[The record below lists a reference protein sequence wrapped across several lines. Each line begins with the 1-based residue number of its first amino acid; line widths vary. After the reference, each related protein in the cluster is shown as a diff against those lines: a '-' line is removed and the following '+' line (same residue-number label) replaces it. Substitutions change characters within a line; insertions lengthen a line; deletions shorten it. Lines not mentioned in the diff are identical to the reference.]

1 MLQLQLQ
8 LHLLWFLCALL
19 AHIAVPASA
28 EIEYNTI
35 NEDGSFQFRH
45 ANDDIG
51 GYYHSA
57 SGTPDNTVRGR
68 YGSRSPASGQ
78 IEETVYTA
86 GPRGFR
92 VNGPKIHRKMD
103 LAQYPVRPRGS
114 PDDPLADPFDD
125 PSYSFS
131 FRTPDQSRSE
141 ENDSGNRI
149 RGLYSYLDDVGE
161 RHSVRYAAG
170 AGTGFEISN
179 AVPDNPSSVAY
190 SSPLYKAPPRTRG
203 KMSVQ
208 RGPAGSYKL
217 IAAGPDHRR
226 AESRAPDGLVRG
238 TYSFLDDKGVQRTVE
253 YIAGAGIGYRV
264 VHNRIGPGTHINPSV
279 ADFRLA
285 DTDFRLANDFGRGAG
300 GALGVASGSAA
311 RGSGSGP
318 SGAGVGGGRGQT
330 GSRTGATDYLQPSG
344 GSRDDGEGV
353 DGNGNGAAENDLGPV
368 DNGGGNLDEED
379 IGLSSSSGGSSSFR
393 GKEDRRG
400 YAAGGGSSQRGSTT
414 YDAAERERGG
424 AIGGRGGTR
433 TGGGSSAGGGGAAT
447 RQRGGGST
455 RINASGTRNQNRFSN
470 RGGSSERGGA
480 GGGGSTRRG
489 GSASGEGDSSLG
501 YLPPPTGGSGG
512 GGGGGTG
519 SAISGPGD
527 NYNLN
532 DDDVGSSLPP
542 LVTANHRILEIDR
555 EREWVQRHRDS
566 TVIKNVGKWY
576 VGLPPGQSVRAH
588 VQNIDIVPLG
598 GRVGLSPSE
607 ALRQDEIADLAASR
621 EH

>member
-1 MLQLQLQ
+1 
-8 LHLLWFLCALL
+8 
-19 AHIAVPASA
+19 
-28 EIEYNTI
+28 
-35 NEDGSFQFRH
+35 
-45 ANDDIG
+45 
-51 GYYHSA
+51 
-57 SGTPDNTVRGR
+57 
-68 YGSRSPASGQ
+68 
-78 IEETVYTA
+78 
-86 GPRGFR
+86 
-92 VNGPKIHRKMD
+92 MD
-103 LAQYPVRPRGS
+103 LAQYPVLPRGS

-179 AVPDNPSSVAY
+179 AVPDSPSTVAY
-190 SSPLYKAPPRTRG
+190 SSPLYKSHPKTRG
-203 KMSVQ
+203 KMAVQ

-217 IAAGPDHRR
+217 IASGPDHRR

-285 DTDFRLANDFGRGAG
+285 DPDFRLANDFGRGAG
-300 GALGVASGSAA
+300 GGLGPKGGGGGGSGASGGAGGAA
-311 RGSGSGP
+311 GSS
-318 SGAGVGGGRGQT
+318 GVGGAAGRGRT
-330 GSRTGATDYLQPSG
+330 PSRPGGKEYLKPADG
-344 GSRDDGEGV
+344 GRPRDQGEG
-353 DGNGNGAAENDLGPV
+353 DGDGAADDDLGSPD
-368 DNGGGNLDEED
+368 DNQGDD
-379 IGLSSSSGGSSSFR
+379 IGISSSSSGSTSFN

-400 YAAGGGSSQRGSTT
+400 FPAGSSQRGSTR
-414 YDAAERERGG
+414 YDGGGGGPQRGG
-424 AIGGRGGTR
+424 GGGA
-433 TGGGSSAGGGGAAT
+433 GGGSS
-447 RQRGGGST
+447 GST
-455 RINASGTRNQNRFSN
+455 RINASGSRNRNRFGSGG
-470 RGGSSERGGA
+470 GGSASAERGAGRGEAA
-480 GGGGSTRRG
+480 GGGGSRRG
-489 GSASGEGDSSLG
+489 GGGGASGEGDSGLG
-501 YLPPPTGGSGG
+501 YLPPTGGSG
-512 GGGGGTG
+512 T

-527 NYNLN
+527 NYHLN

-555 EREWVQRHRDS
+555 DREWVQRHRDS

-598 GRVGLSPSE
+598 GRIGISPSE
-607 ALRQDEIADLAASR
+607 ALRQDEIAELNASR

>member
-1 MLQLQLQ
+1 
-8 LHLLWFLCALL
+8 
-19 AHIAVPASA
+19 
-28 EIEYNTI
+28 
-35 NEDGSFQFRH
+35 RH

-57 SGTPDNTVRGR
+57 SGTPDNVVRGR

-78 IEETVYTA
+78 IEETVYSA

-92 VNGPKIHRKMD
+92 ANGPKIHRKMD

-114 PDDPLADPFDD
+114 PDDPLADPYDD
-125 PSYSFS
+125 PSYSFK

-141 ENDSGNRI
+141 ENDANNRI
-149 RGLYSYLDDVGE
+149 RGLYSYVDDVGE

-179 AVPDNPSSVAY
+179 AVPDNPVIVRY
-190 SSPLYKAPPRTRG
+190 SSPLYKAHPKTRG

-208 RGPAGSYKL
+208 RGPGGTYKL

-264 VHNRIGPGTHINPSV
+264 VHNRVGPGTHINPSV
-279 ADFRLA
+279 EDFRLS

-300 GALGVASGSAA
+300 GGLGSSGASAA
-311 RGSGSGP
+311 GAA
-318 SGAGVGGGRGQT
+318 SGAGSGTSGAGSRGRTGGKDYLRPASGGGDED
-330 GSRTGATDYLQPSG
+330 GAAD
-344 GSRDDGEGV
+344 
-353 DGNGNGAAENDLGPV
+353 GAAEDVAAEDSG
-368 DNGGGNLDEED
+368 NGEGTEQDFV
-379 IGLSSSSGGSSSFR
+379 LSGSSGGSASASR

-400 YAAGGGSSQRGSTT
+400 YAAGNAQRGSTRYGGANGGGT
-414 YDAAERERGG
+414 AAGGSRGGGGGQAASRGGSAAAGGGSREGSGGSGSRGG
-424 AIGGRGGTR
+424 A
-433 TGGGSSAGGGGAAT
+433 GAAGN
-447 RQRGGGST
+447 RNRAGANGL
-455 RINASGTRNQNRFSN
+455 NASGSRNRNRFSGEAA
-470 RGGSSERGGA
+470 GGSSE
-480 GGGGSTRRG
+480 S
-489 GSASGEGDSSLG
+489 G
-501 YLPPPTGGSGG
+501 YLPPTGSGG
-512 GGGGGTG
+512 SSS
-519 SAISGPGD
+519 SASGPGD

-555 EREWVQRHRDS
+555 DREWVQRHRDS
-566 TVIKNVGKWY
+566 TVIRNVGKWY

-588 VQNIDIVPLG
+588 VQNIDLVPLG
-598 GRVGLSPSE
+598 GRVNLSPSE
-607 ALRQDEIADLAASR
+607 ALRQDEIAELSASR

>member
-1 MLQLQLQ
+1 M
-8 LHLLWFLCALL
+8 LHLLWILCALL
-19 AHIAVPASA
+19 GYFADPTRA

-35 NEDGSFQFRH
+35 NDDGSFQFRH

-92 VNGPKIHRKMD
+92 ANGPKIHRKMD
-103 LAQYPVRPRGS
+103 LAQYPVLPRGS

-149 RGLYSYLDDVGE
+149 RGELEDWTSNHHFYFLFIFPMTPGLYSYLDDVGE

-179 AVPDNPSSVAY
+179 AVPDSPSSVAY
-190 SSPLYKAPPRTRG
+190 SSPLYKSHPKTRG
-203 KMSVQ
+203 KMAVQ

-217 IAAGPDHRR
+217 IASGPDHRR

-279 ADFRLA
+279 ADFRLT
-285 DTDFRLANDFGRGAG
+285 DPDFRLANDFGRGAG
-300 GALGVASGSAA
+300 DV
-311 RGSGSGP
+311 
-318 SGAGVGGGRGQT
+318 
-330 GSRTGATDYLQPSG
+330 
-344 GSRDDGEGV
+344 
-353 DGNGNGAAENDLGPV
+353 
-368 DNGGGNLDEED
+368 
-379 IGLSSSSGGSSSFR
+379 GLSSSSSGSTSVH

-400 YAAGGGSSQRGSTT
+400 YPAGSSQRGSTR
-414 YDAAERERGG
+414 YD
-424 AIGGRGGTR
+424 
-433 TGGGSSAGGGGAAT
+433 GGGGNAE
-447 RQRGGGST
+447 RGGGGST
-455 RINASGTRNQNRFSN
+455 RINASGTRNRNRFSGSN
-470 RGGSSERGGA
+470 RGSGSAERGGA
-480 GGGGSTRRG
+480 GAGGSGSGGIRGGGGSSRR
-489 GSASGEGDSSLG
+489 
-501 YLPPPTGGSGG
+501 GG
-512 GGGGGTG
+512 GGGGGTSSSSEG
-519 SAISGPGD
+519 DSGLGYLPPSGGAGSGTSAISGPGD
-527 NYNLN
+527 NYHLK

-555 EREWVQRHRDS
+555 DREWVQRHRDS

-598 GRVGLSPSE
+598 GRIGLSPSE
-607 ALRQDEIADLAASR
+607 ALRQDEIAELSASR

>member
-1 MLQLQLQ
+1 M
-8 LHLLWFLCALL
+8 LHLHRHLNLLWLLCALL
-19 AHIAVPASA
+19 GYFAHPARA

-92 VNGPKIHRKMD
+92 ANGPKIHRKMD
-103 LAQYPVRPRGS
+103 LAQYPVLPRGS

-179 AVPDNPSSVAY
+179 TVPDSPSTVAY
-190 SSPLYKAPPRTRG
+190 SSPLYKSHPKTRG
-203 KMSVQ
+203 KMAVQ

-217 IAAGPDHRR
+217 IASGPDHRR

-285 DTDFRLANDFGRGAG
+285 DPDFRLANDFGRGAG
-300 GALGVASGSAA
+300 GGLGPKGGGGGSGSSGGAGGAGGVGSAA
-311 RGSGSGP
+311 GRGRTSGRPGGKDYLKPADSGRP
-318 SGAGVGGGRGQT
+318 RDQGEGDGAG
-330 GSRTGATDYLQPSG
+330 AA
-344 GSRDDGEGV
+344 DD
-353 DGNGNGAAENDLGPV
+353 DLGSPDDDQGDDV
-368 DNGGGNLDEED
+368 G
-379 IGLSSSSGGSSSFR
+379 ISSSSSGSSSFN

-400 YAAGGGSSQRGSTT
+400 YPAGSSQRGSTRYDGGGGSSQRG
-414 YDAAERERGG
+414 
-424 AIGGRGGTR
+424 
-433 TGGGSSAGGGGAAT
+433 GGGG
-447 RQRGGGST
+447 GGGST
-455 RINASGTRNQNRFSN
+455 RINASGSRNRNRFGG
-470 RGGSSERGGA
+470 GGSVSAERGAGRGEAA
-480 GGGGSTRRG
+480 GGGGSRRG
-489 GSASGEGDSSLG
+489 GGGGGAASSEGDSGLG
-501 YLPPPTGGSGG
+501 YLPPTGGSG
-512 GGGGGTG
+512 T

-527 NYNLN
+527 NYHLN

-555 EREWVQRHRDS
+555 DREWVQRHRDS

-598 GRVGLSPSE
+598 GRIGLSPSE
-607 ALRQDEIADLAASR
+607 ALRQDEIAELNASR

>member
-1 MLQLQLQ
+1 MLHLHRH
-8 LHLLWFLCALL
+8 LHLLPFLCAILGYF
-19 AHIAVPASA
+19 ADPARA

-103 LAQYPVRPRGS
+103 LAQYPVLPRGS

-179 AVPDNPSSVAY
+179 AVPDSPSTVAY
-190 SSPLYKAPPRTRG
+190 SSPLYKSHPKTRG
-203 KMSVQ
+203 KMAVQ

-217 IAAGPDHRR
+217 IASGPDHRR

-264 VHNRIGPGTHINPSV
+264 VQNRIGPGTHINPSV

-285 DTDFRLANDFGRGAG
+285 DPDFRLANDFGRGAG
-300 GALGVASGSAA
+300 GRLGPKGGAVGGAGGSSTAGGSAA
-311 RGSGSGP
+311 GTGG
-318 SGAGVGGGRGQT
+318 GAGRGRTPGRPGGKDYLKPADGGRARDQ
-330 GSRTGATDYLQPSG
+330 GAGDA
-344 GSRDDGEGV
+344 
-353 DGNGNGAAENDLGPV
+353 GAADEDLGPDG
-368 DNGGGNLDEED
+368 DNQED
-379 IGLSSSSGGSSSFR
+379 DVGLSSSSSGSTNFQD
-393 GKEDRRG
+393 KEDRRG
-400 YAAGGGSSQRGSTT
+400 FAAGSSQRGSTR
-414 YDAAERERGG
+414 YD
-424 AIGGRGGTR
+424 
-433 TGGGSSAGGGGAAT
+433 GGGSSSQRGGGGSSGAGSKAAAAAAGGGSGGGGAYAG
-447 RQRGGGST
+447 RGVGRGKPSGRGSVRRGGGGV
-455 RINASGTRNQNRFSN
+455 A
-470 RGGSSERGGA
+470 
-480 GGGGSTRRG
+480 
-489 GSASGEGDSSLG
+489 ASGEGDSGLG
-501 YLPPPTGGSGG
+501 YLPPTGGSG
-512 GGGGGTG
+512 T

-527 NYNLN
+527 NYHLN

-555 EREWVQRHRDS
+555 DREWVQRHRDS

-598 GRVGLSPSE
+598 GRIGLSPSE
-607 ALRQDEIADLAASR
+607 ALRQDEIAELNASR

>member
-1 MLQLQLQ
+1 MLHLHRH

-19 AHIAVPASA
+19 GYFAHPARA

-103 LAQYPVRPRGS
+103 LAQYPVLPRGS

-179 AVPDNPSSVAY
+179 AVPDSPSTVAY
-190 SSPLYKAPPRTRG
+190 SSPLYKSHPKTRG

-217 IAAGPDHRR
+217 IASGPDHRR

-264 VHNRIGPGTHINPSV
+264 VQNRIGPGTHINPSV

-285 DTDFRLANDFGRGAG
+285 DPDFRLANDFGRGAG
-300 GALGVASGSAA
+300 GGLGPKGGAGAAGGS
-311 RGSGSGP
+311 SGSGGAAG
-318 SGAGVGGGRGQT
+318 SAGGGAGRGRTPGRPGGKDYLKPADGGRVRDQ
-330 GSRTGATDYLQPSG
+330 GAGDAGPA
-344 GSRDDGEGV
+344 DE
-353 DGNGNGAAENDLGPV
+353 DLGP
-368 DNGGGNLDEED
+368 DDDSQDGDSG
-379 IGLSSSSGGSSSFR
+379 ISTSSSGSTNFDN
-393 GKEDRRG
+393 KEDRRG
-400 YAAGGGSSQRGSTT
+400 FPAGSAQRGSTR
-414 YDAAERERGG
+414 YDS
-424 AIGGRGGTR
+424 
-433 TGGGSSAGGGGAAT
+433 GGSGS
-447 RQRGGGST
+447 QR
-455 RINASGTRNQNRFSN
+455 
-470 RGGSSERGGA
+470 
-480 GGGGSTRRG
+480 GGGGSTRTSVSGSRDRNQFGGGAGGGSGAAGRGQGRGGIARG
-489 GSASGEGDSSLG
+489 GSSRRGGG
-501 YLPPPTGGSGG
+501 GGGSGG
-512 GGGGGTG
+512 GGGGGSAASSEGDSGLGYLPPTG
-519 SAISGPGD
+519 GSGTSAISGPGD
-527 NYNLN
+527 NYHLN

-555 EREWVQRHRDS
+555 DREWVQRHRDS

-598 GRVGLSPSE
+598 GRIGLSPSE
-607 ALRQDEIADLAASR
+607 ALRQDEIAELNASR

>member
-1 MLQLQLQ
+1 
-8 LHLLWFLCALL
+8 
-19 AHIAVPASA
+19 
-28 EIEYNTI
+28 
-35 NEDGSFQFRH
+35 RH

-57 SGTPDNTVRGR
+57 SGTPDNVVRGR

-114 PDDPLADPFDD
+114 PDDPLADPYDD

-141 ENDSGNRI
+141 ENDASNRI

-179 AVPDNPSSVAY
+179 AVPDNPANVGY
-190 SSPLYKAPPRTRG
+190 SNPLYKAHPKTRG

-208 RGPAGSYKL
+208 RGPAGTYKL

-226 AESRAPDGLVRG
+226 AESRASDGLVRG

-264 VHNRIGPGTHINPSV
+264 VNNRVGPGTHINPSV
-279 ADFRLA
+279 ADFRLS

-300 GALGVASGSAA
+300 GGLGGGAAGGGGASGA
-311 RGSGSGP
+311 GSGS
-318 SGAGVGGGRGQT
+318 SGGGGGGGRGRT
-330 GSRTGATDYLQPSG
+330 GSGGGGRGTGSTGGSGGGGGAGGDDTDYLKSAS
-344 GSRDDGEGV
+344 GSRDGAEDVGSADDDLGTEE
-353 DGNGNGAAENDLGPV
+353 NGLDNGAD
-368 DNGGGNLDEED
+368 DT
-379 IGLSSSSGGSSSFR
+379 GLSSSSSGTASSERS
-393 GKEDRRG
+393 KADRRG
-400 YAAGGGSSQRGSTT
+400 YAAGGGQRGSTR
-414 YDAAERERGG
+414 YD
-424 AIGGRGGTR
+424 
-433 TGGGSSAGGGGAAT
+433 GGGGAGA
-447 RQRGGGST
+447 RGGAGGGIGNSRGGGNGNRGGTAGSRGGSAGGSGAAGSGFRESSSAGSRNRAGSST
-455 RINASGTRNQNRFSN
+455 NRINASGTRNRNRFS
-470 RGGSSERGGA
+470 GA
-480 GGGGSTRRG
+480 GGGS
-489 GSASGEGDSSLG
+489 SSEGG
-501 YLPPPTGGSGG
+501 YLPP
-512 GGGGGTG
+512 TG
-519 SAISGPGD
+519 SSSSSASASGPGD

-532 DDDVGSSLPP
+532 DDDVGGSLPP

-555 EREWVQRHRDS
+555 DREWVQRHQDS
-566 TVIKNVGKWY
+566 TVIRNVGKWY

-588 VQNIDIVPLG
+588 VQNIDLVPLG
-598 GRVGLSPSE
+598 GRVSLSPSE

>member
-1 MLQLQLQ
+1 MLHSHLP
-8 LHLLWFLCALL
+8 LHLISVFGALL
-19 AHIAVPASA
+19 GFFVDPGSA

-92 VNGPKIHRKMD
+92 ANGPKIHRKMD
-103 LAQYPVRPRGS
+103 LAQYPVLPRGS

-179 AVPDNPSSVAY
+179 AVPDSPSSVAY
-190 SSPLYKAPPRTRG
+190 SSPLYKSHPKTRG
-203 KMSVQ
+203 KMAVQ

-285 DTDFRLANDFGRGAG
+285 DPDFRLANDFGRGAG
-300 GALGVASGSAA
+300 GGLGPKTGGSGGSGAA
-311 RGSGSGP
+311 RGGGGLSSGSGGT
-318 SGAGVGGGRGQT
+318 STGNRGRP
-330 GSRTGATDYLQPSG
+330 GSRTGGG
-344 GSRDDGEGV
+344 GSRDHLEADAEAAGNDLGSD
-353 DGNGNGAAENDLGPV
+353 DGNGD
-368 DNGGGNLDEED
+368 DD
-379 IGLSSSSGGSSSFR
+379 IGVSQGSSGSTSFN

-400 YAAGGGSSQRGSTT
+400 FAAGNSNRGNTRYDGGSGNSERGGGGSGNGGVGGS
-414 YDAAERERGG
+414 
-424 AIGGRGGTR
+424 
-433 TGGGSSAGGGGAAT
+433 GGSSRVSGN
-447 RQRGGGST
+447 GS
-455 RINASGTRNQNRFSN
+455 RNRNRFS
-470 RGGSSERGGA
+470 GSGGAGSSERGGS
-480 GGGGSTRRG
+480 GVRGSGGGSRRG
-489 GSASGEGDSSLG
+489 GGSSSSGSREGDSGLG
-501 YLPPPTGGSGG
+501 YLPPATSGSGS
-512 GGGGGTG
+512 
-519 SAISGPGD
+519 SAVSGPGD
-527 NYNLN
+527 NYHLN

-555 EREWVQRHRDS
+555 DREWVQRHRDS

-588 VQNIDIVPLG
+588 VQNIDIIPLG
-598 GRVGLSPSE
+598 GRIGLSPSE
-607 ALRQDEIADLAASR
+607 ALRQDEIAELNASR

>member
-1 MLQLQLQ
+1 
-8 LHLLWFLCALL
+8 
-19 AHIAVPASA
+19 
-28 EIEYNTI
+28 
-35 NEDGSFQFRH
+35 
-45 ANDDIG
+45 
-51 GYYHSA
+51 
-57 SGTPDNTVRGR
+57 
-68 YGSRSPASGQ
+68 
-78 IEETVYTA
+78 
-86 GPRGFR
+86 
-92 VNGPKIHRKMD
+92 MD

-114 PDDPLADPFDD
+114 LDDPLADPFDD

-300 GALGVASGSAA
+300 GGLGVATGSASG
-311 RGSGSGP
+311 GSGSGP
-318 SGAGVGGGRGQT
+318 SGAGVGGG
-330 GSRTGATDYLQPSG
+330 G
-344 GSRDDGEGV
+344 G
-353 DGNGNGAAENDLGPV
+353 
-368 DNGGGNLDEED
+368 
-379 IGLSSSSGGSSSFR
+379 
-393 GKEDRRG
+393 
-400 YAAGGGSSQRGSTT
+400 
-414 YDAAERERGG
+414 
-424 AIGGRGGTR
+424 GGRGRADRPRPGV
-433 TGGGSSAGGGGAAT
+433 GAA
-447 RQRGGGST
+447 
-455 RINASGTRNQNRFSN
+455 ASR
-470 RGGSSERGGA
+470 
-480 GGGGSTRRG
+480 
-489 GSASGEGDSSLG
+489 L
-501 YLPPPTGGSGG
+501 
-512 GGGGGTG
+512 
-519 SAISGPGD
+519 
-527 NYNLN
+527 
-532 DDDVGSSLPP
+532 
-542 LVTANHRILEIDR
+542 
-555 EREWVQRHRDS
+555 

>member
-1 MLQLQLQ
+1 MM
-8 LHLLWFLCALL
+8 LHLHRHANSLLFLCAVLGYF
-19 AHIAVPASA
+19 ADPARA

-103 LAQYPVRPRGS
+103 LAQYPVLPRGS

-179 AVPDNPSSVAY
+179 AVPDSPSVVAY
-190 SSPLYKAPPRTRG
+190 SSPLYKSHPKARG

-217 IAAGPDHRR
+217 IASGSDHRR

-264 VHNRIGPGTHINPSV
+264 VQNRIGPGTHNNPSV
-279 ADFRLA
+279 ADFRLT
-285 DTDFRLANDFGRGAG
+285 DPDFRLANDFGRGAG
-300 GALGVASGSAA
+300 GGLGPKGGSGGSGGGSGSVGA
-311 RGSGSGP
+311 SGP
-318 SGAGVGGGRGQT
+318 SGGAGGAGRGRT
-330 GSRTGATDYLQPSG
+330 PSRPGGKDYLKPADG
-344 GSRDDGEGV
+344 ARDRNRGDS
-353 DGNGNGAAENDLGPV
+353 DAGAADENLGAHA
-368 DNGGGNLDEED
+368 DDQGDD
-379 IGLSSSSGGSSSFR
+379 IGLGNSFSGSTNFN

-400 YAAGGGSSQRGSTT
+400 FPAGSPQRGTTRYDAGGDSSQRGGSGSSTRNNASGSRNRNRFGGGGGGSASSERGAGRGGAAGGGSSR
-414 YDAAERERGG
+414 R
-424 AIGGRGGTR
+424 
-433 TGGGSSAGGGGAAT
+433 GGGA
-447 RQRGGGST
+447 G
-455 RINASGTRNQNRFSN
+455 ASS
-470 RGGSSERGGA
+470 
-480 GGGGSTRRG
+480 
-489 GSASGEGDSSLG
+489 EGDSGLG
-501 YLPPPTGGSGG
+501 YLPPTGGSG
-512 GGGGGTG
+512 T
-519 SAISGPGD
+519 SAMSGPGD
-527 NYNLN
+527 NYHLN

-555 EREWVQRHRDS
+555 DREWVQRHRDS

-588 VQNIDIVPLG
+588 VQNIDIIPLG
-598 GRVGLSPSE
+598 GRIGLSPSE
-607 ALRQDEIADLAASR
+607 ALRQDEIAELNASR

>member
-1 MLQLQLQ
+1 MQ
-8 LHLLWFLCALL
+8 LHLLWILCALL
-19 AHIAVPASA
+19 GYLADPTSA

-35 NEDGSFQFRH
+35 NDDGSFQFRH

-92 VNGPKIHRKMD
+92 ANGPKIHRKMD
-103 LAQYPVRPRGS
+103 LAQYPVLPRGS

-179 AVPDNPSSVAY
+179 AVPDSPSSVAY
-190 SSPLYKAPPRTRG
+190 SSPLYKSHPKTRG
-203 KMSVQ
+203 KMAVQ

-217 IAAGPDHRR
+217 IASGPDHRR

-285 DTDFRLANDFGRGAG
+285 DPDFRLANDFGRGAG
-300 GALGVASGSAA
+300 GGLGPKPGGGGSSVP
-311 RGSGSGP
+311 SGSGG
-318 SGAGVGGGRGQT
+318 SVGGGGRGRT
-330 GSRTGATDYLQPSG
+330 PGRTGGTDYLKPSG
-344 GSRDDGEGV
+344 GGGGRDQGV
-353 DGNGNGAAENDLGPV
+353 GDAGPGDNELGSSG
-368 DNGGGNLDEED
+368 DNGED
-379 IGLSSSSGGSSSFR
+379 DVGLSSSSSGSTTVH

-400 YAAGGGSSQRGSTT
+400 YPAGSSQRGSTR
-414 YDAAERERGG
+414 YGADGSNSERGG
-424 AIGGRGGTR
+424 
-433 TGGGSSAGGGGAAT
+433 SS
-447 RQRGGGST
+447 ST
-455 RINASGTRNQNRFSN
+455 KINASGTRNRNRFSGGN
-470 RGGSSERGGA
+470 RGSGSSERGGPGA
-480 GGGGSTRRG
+480 AGPGPGGVRGGGGSSRRG
-489 GSASGEGDSSLG
+489 GGTFSSSEGDSGLG
-501 YLPPPTGGSGG
+501 YLPPSGG
-512 GGGGGTG
+512 GGSGT

-532 DDDVGSSLPP
+532 NDDVGSSLPP
-542 LVTANHRILEIDR
+542 LITANHRILEIDR
-555 EREWVQRHRDS
+555 DREWVQRHRDS

-598 GRVGLSPSE
+598 GRIGLSPSE
-607 ALRQDEIADLAASR
+607 ALRQDEIAELSASK

>member
-1 MLQLQLQ
+1 M
-8 LHLLWFLCALL
+8 LHLHRHLTFFWFLCALL
-19 AHIAVPASA
+19 GYVAHPARA

-57 SGTPDNTVRGR
+57 SGTPDNSVRGR

-103 LAQYPVRPRGS
+103 LAQYPVLPRGS

-179 AVPDNPSSVAY
+179 AVPDSPSTVAY
-190 SSPLYKAPPRTRG
+190 SSPLYKSHPKTRG
-203 KMSVQ
+203 KMAVQ

-217 IAAGPDHRR
+217 IASGPDHRR

-285 DTDFRLANDFGRGAG
+285 DPDFRLANDFGRGAG
-300 GALGVASGSAA
+300 GGLGPKGGGGGGSA
-311 RGSGSGP
+311 GSG
-318 SGAGVGGGRGQT
+318 GAGGAAGSSGIGGAAGRGRTPSRPGGKEYLKPADGGR
-330 GSRTGATDYLQPSG
+330 P
-344 GSRDDGEGV
+344 RDQGEADG
-353 DGNGNGAAENDLGPV
+353 DGAADDDLGSP
-368 DNGGGNLDEED
+368 DNNQGDD
-379 IGLSSSSGGSSSFR
+379 IGVSSSSSGSTSFN

-400 YAAGGGSSQRGSTT
+400 FPAGSSQRGSTR
-414 YDAAERERGG
+414 YDGGGGGSQRGG
-424 AIGGRGGTR
+424 GGGVG
-433 TGGGSSAGGGGAAT
+433 GGGSS
-447 RQRGGGST
+447 GST
-455 RINASGTRNQNRFSN
+455 RINASGSRNRNRFGSAG
-470 RGGSSERGGA
+470 GGSASAERGAGRGEAA
-480 GGGGSTRRG
+480 GGGGSRRG
-489 GSASGEGDSSLG
+489 GGGGASGEGDSGLG
-501 YLPPPTGGSGG
+501 YLPPTGGSG
-512 GGGGGTG
+512 T

-527 NYNLN
+527 NYHFN
-532 DDDVGSSLPP
+532 DDDVASSLPP

-555 EREWVQRHRDS
+555 DREWVQRHRDS

-598 GRVGLSPSE
+598 GRIGISPSE
-607 ALRQDEIADLAASR
+607 ALRQDEIAELNASR

>member
-1 MLQLQLQ
+1 M
-8 LHLLWFLCALL
+8 LHLHRHLNFLWFLCSLL
-19 AHIAVPASA
+19 GYLADPATA

-103 LAQYPVRPRGS
+103 LAQYPVLPRGS

-179 AVPDNPSSVAY
+179 AVPDSPSTVAY
-190 SSPLYKAPPRTRG
+190 SSPLYKSHPKTRG
-203 KMSVQ
+203 KMAVQ

-217 IAAGPDHRR
+217 IASGPDHRR

-264 VHNRIGPGTHINPSV
+264 VQNRIGPGTHINPSV

-285 DTDFRLANDFGRGAG
+285 DPDFRLANDFGRGAG
-300 GALGVASGSAA
+300 GGLGPKGGGSGS
-311 RGSGSGP
+311 SGP
-318 SGAGVGGGRGQT
+318 SGSGGAVGSGGGGGGSGGGSGRGRT
-330 GSRTGATDYLQPSG
+330 PGRPGSKEYLKPADSGRPRDQGEGDAGASDDDNLGSHDGNEGDDIGPSG
-344 GSRDDGEGV
+344 
-353 DGNGNGAAENDLGPV
+353 
-368 DNGGGNLDEED
+368 
-379 IGLSSSSGGSSSFR
+379 SSSGSSNFN

-400 YAAGGGSSQRGSTT
+400 FPAGSSQRGSTR
-414 YDAAERERGG
+414 YDGGGSNSQRGGGGSGGSIRTNASGSRNRNRFGSSGGSASSERG
-424 AIGGRGGTR
+424 AVRGEVA
-433 TGGGSSAGGGGAAT
+433 GGGSSRRGGGA
-447 RQRGGGST
+447 
-455 RINASGTRNQNRFSN
+455 
-470 RGGSSERGGA
+470 SS
-480 GGGGSTRRG
+480 
-489 GSASGEGDSSLG
+489 EGDSGLG
-501 YLPPPTGGSGG
+501 YLPPTGGSG
-512 GGGGGTG
+512 T

-527 NYNLN
+527 NYHLN
-532 DDDVGSSLPP
+532 DEDVGSSLPP

-555 EREWVQRHRDS
+555 DREWVQRHRDS

-598 GRVGLSPSE
+598 GRIGLSPSE
-607 ALRQDEIADLAASR
+607 ALRQDEIAELNASR

>member
-1 MLQLQLQ
+1 M
-8 LHLLWFLCALL
+8 LHLHLHLHLIWFLCALL
-19 AHIAVPASA
+19 GYFADPGSA

-51 GYYHSA
+51 GFYHSA

-92 VNGPKIHRKMD
+92 ANGPKIHRKMD
-103 LAQYPVRPRGS
+103 LAQYPVLPRGS

-131 FRTPDQSRSE
+131 FRTGDQSRSE

-149 RGLYSYLDDVGE
+149 RGKFPKYQNQKYPILNPYLIPSNPGLYSYLDDVGE

-179 AVPDNPSSVAY
+179 AVPDSPSSVAY
-190 SSPLYKAPPRTRG
+190 SSPLYKSHPKTRG

-217 IAAGPDHRR
+217 IASGPDHRR

-264 VHNRIGPGTHINPSV
+264 VNNRIGPGTHINPSV
-279 ADFRLA
+279 ADFRLT
-285 DTDFRLANDFGRGAG
+285 DSDFRLANDFGRGAG
-300 GALGVASGSAA
+300 GGLGPKGGGGASG
-311 RGSGSGP
+311 GG
-318 SGAGVGGGRGQT
+318 GVGGAGGGSGGAGGAGRGRISNRP
-330 GSRTGATDYLQPSG
+330 GGTDYLKPG
-344 GSRDDGEGV
+344 GSSRDQGEGDAEAAGNDLGSD
-353 DGNGNGAAENDLGPV
+353 DGNGGD
-368 DNGGGNLDEED
+368 DGGISTG
-379 IGLSSSSGGSSSFR
+379 SSGSSSFQ

-400 YAAGGGSSQRGSTT
+400 FPAGSSQRGSTR
-414 YDAAERERGG
+414 YDGG
-424 AIGGRGGTR
+424 
-433 TGGGSSAGGGGAAT
+433 
-447 RQRGGGST
+447 
-455 RINASGTRNQNRFSN
+455 
-470 RGGSSERGGA
+470 GGSSERGGGGSTRTGGSGSRNRNRFSGGGGSA
-480 GGGGSTRRG
+480 SSERAGGGGGIRGGGSSNRRGGGGST
-489 GSASGEGDSSLG
+489 SSEGDSSGLG
-501 YLPPPTGGSGG
+501 YLPPSGG
-512 GGGGGTG
+512 AGS

-527 NYNLN
+527 NYDLK

-555 EREWVQRHRDS
+555 DREWVQRHRDS

-588 VQNIDIVPLG
+588 VQNIDIIPLG

-607 ALRQDEIADLAASR
+607 ALRQDEIAELNASR

>member
-1 MLQLQLQ
+1 MLL
-8 LHLLWFLCALL
+8 LLWLVLCALFG
-19 AHIAVPASA
+19 HFTQTVYA

-35 NEDGSFQFRH
+35 NDDGSYQYRH

-57 SGTPDNTVRGR
+57 SGTPDNIVRGR

-92 VNGPKIHRKMD
+92 ANGPKIHRKMD

-131 FRTPDQSRSE
+131 FRTADQSRSE
-141 ENDSGNRI
+141 ENDSTNRI

-179 AVPDNPSSVAY
+179 AVPDNPSNVGY
-190 SSPLYKAPPRTRG
+190 SNPLYKAHPKTRG

-264 VHNRIGPGTHINPSV
+264 VQNRIGPGTHINPSV
-279 ADFRLA
+279 ADFRLS

-300 GALGVASGSAA
+300 GKLGTT
-311 RGSGSGP
+311 GSG
-318 SGAGVGGGRGQT
+318 GAGVGVGVGGGSGGSSSSSGGGGGGRGRT
-330 GSRTGATDYLQPSG
+330 GSTDYLKPGVAGGTPGASAGAGSG
-344 GSRDDGEGV
+344 PGNGDDGESEIGI
-353 DGNGNGAAENDLGPV
+353 D
-368 DNGGGNLDEED
+368 GGN
-379 IGLSSSSGGSSSFR
+379 GLSSSSSGSVSPQR
-393 GKEDRRG
+393 GKDDRRG
-400 YAAGGGSSQRGSTT
+400 YPAGGSNRGNTRYGSGGSAGGGS
-414 YDAAERERGG
+414 GG
-424 AIGGRGGTR
+424 GVTSGAS
-433 TGGGSSAGGGGAAT
+433 GGGSRTSGN
-447 RQRGGGST
+447 
-455 RINASGTRNQNRFSN
+455 RINASGTRNRNRFSN
-470 RGGSSERGGA
+470 SGS
-480 GGGGSTRRG
+480 GSVSSSRRG
-489 GSASGEGDSSLG
+489 DSAERESSSSFG
-501 YLPPPTGGSGG
+501 YLPPTA
-512 GGGGGTG
+512 GGGGTG
-519 SAISGPGD
+519 SASSGPGD
-527 NYNLN
+527 NYHLN

-555 EREWVQRHRDS
+555 DREWVQRHRDS

-598 GRVGLSPSE
+598 GRVSLSPSE
-607 ALRQDEIADLAASR
+607 ALRQDEINELNASR

>member
-1 MLQLQLQ
+1 MEMLR
-8 LHLLWFLCALL
+8 LLWLLCAAFGQLGDPVL
-19 AHIAVPASA
+19 A

-35 NEDGSFQFRH
+35 NADGSFQFRH

-57 SGTPDNTVRGR
+57 SGTPDNIVRGR

-114 PDDPLADPFDD
+114 PDDPLADPYDD

-141 ENDSGNRI
+141 ENDATNRI

-179 AVPDNPSSVAY
+179 AVPDNPASVGY
-190 SSPLYKAPPRTRG
+190 SGPLYKAHPKTRG

-208 RGPAGSYKL
+208 RGPAGTYKL

-226 AESRAPDGLVRG
+226 AESRGSDGLVRG

-264 VHNRIGPGTHINPSV
+264 VNNRVGPGTHINPSV
-279 ADFRLA
+279 ADFRLS

-300 GALGVASGSAA
+300 GSLGAASGS
-311 RGSGSGP
+311 GSTANSGAGSGP
-318 SGAGVGGGRGQT
+318 SGGGAGRGRA
-330 GSRTGATDYLQPSG
+330 GDTDYLKTGTG
-344 GSRDDGEGV
+344 GRAGEEGDKEKVDVRKQGNGVDNDGDDDDG
-353 DGNGNGAAENDLGPV
+353 
-368 DNGGGNLDEED
+368 
-379 IGLSSSSGGSSSFR
+379 GLISSSSSSSAADR

-400 YAAGGGSSQRGSTT
+400 YAAGSSQRGSTR
-414 YDAAERERGG
+414 YDG
-424 AIGGRGGTR
+424 
-433 TGGGSSAGGGGAAT
+433 AGGGGGGG
-447 RQRGGGST
+447 GGGST
-455 RINASGTRNQNRFSN
+455 TRLNASGTRNRNRFS
-470 RGGSSERGGA
+470 GGGV
-480 GGGGSTRRG
+480 GGGGATSAEAGGTS
-489 GSASGEGDSSLG
+489 GSA
-501 YLPPPTGGSGG
+501 
-512 GGGGGTG
+512 
-519 SAISGPGD
+519 SGPGD

-555 EREWVQRHRDS
+555 DREWVQRHRDS

-588 VQNIDIVPLG
+588 VQNIDILPLG
-598 GRVGLSPSE
+598 GRITLSPSE
-607 ALRQDEIADLAASR
+607 ALRQDEMAELAASR

>member
-1 MLQLQLQ
+1 M
-8 LHLLWFLCALL
+8 LHLHRHLNFLWFLCALL
-19 AHIAVPASA
+19 GFFADPARA

-92 VNGPKIHRKMD
+92 ANGPKIHRKMD
-103 LAQYPVRPRGS
+103 LAQYPVLPRGS

-131 FRTPDQSRSE
+131 YRTPDQSRSE

-179 AVPDNPSSVAY
+179 AVPDSPSTVAY
-190 SSPLYKAPPRTRG
+190 SSPLYKSHPKTRG
-203 KMSVQ
+203 KMAVQ

-217 IAAGPDHRR
+217 IASGPDHRR

-264 VHNRIGPGTHINPSV
+264 VQNRIGPGTHINPSV

-285 DTDFRLANDFGRGAG
+285 DPDFRLANDFGRGAG
-300 GALGVASGSAA
+300 GGLGPKAGGGGVGGSGGSGGSSGSGGASGSA
-311 RGSGSGP
+311 GSG
-318 SGAGVGGGRGQT
+318 GAGRGRTSSRPGGKEYLKPADRNQGEGD
-330 GSRTGATDYLQPSG
+330 ATDDDI
-344 GSRDDGEGV
+344 GSADDNQGDDG
-353 DGNGNGAAENDLGPV
+353 
-368 DNGGGNLDEED
+368 
-379 IGLSSSSGGSSSFR
+379 GLSTSSSGSTSFN

-400 YAAGGGSSQRGSTT
+400 FPAGSSQRGSTR
-414 YDAAERERGG
+414 YDGGGGTSQRGG
-424 AIGGRGGTR
+424 A
-433 TGGGSSAGGGGAAT
+433 
-447 RQRGGGST
+447 QGGGST
-455 RINASGTRNQNRFSN
+455 RTNASGSRNRNRF
-470 RGGSSERGGA
+470 
-480 GGGGSTRRG
+480 G
-489 GSASGEGDSSLG
+489 GSASAER
-501 YLPPPTGGSGG
+501 GG
-512 GGGGGTG
+512 GGGGGTRG
-519 SAISGPGD
+519 EVAGSRRGGGGSSSSSSAEGDSGLGYLPPTGGSGTSAISGPGD
-527 NYNLN
+527 NYHLN

-555 EREWVQRHRDS
+555 DREWVQRHRDS

-598 GRVGLSPSE
+598 GRIGLSPSE
-607 ALRQDEIADLAASR
+607 ALRQDEIAELNASR

>member
-1 MLQLQLQ
+1 M
-8 LHLLWFLCALL
+8 LHLLWILCALL
-19 AHIAVPASA
+19 GYFADPTTA

-35 NEDGSFQFRH
+35 NDDGSFQFRH

-92 VNGPKIHRKMD
+92 ANGPKIHRKMD
-103 LAQYPVRPRGS
+103 LAQYPVLPRGS

-179 AVPDNPSSVAY
+179 AVPDTPSSVAY
-190 SSPLYKAPPRTRG
+190 SSPLYKSHPKTRG
-203 KMSVQ
+203 KMAVQ

-217 IAAGPDHRR
+217 IASGPDHRR

-285 DTDFRLANDFGRGAG
+285 DPDFRLANDFGRGAG
-300 GALGVASGSAA
+300 GGLGPKPGGGGGGSGAS
-311 RGSGSGP
+311 SGSGA
-318 SGAGVGGGRGQT
+318 SGGGGGRG
-330 GSRTGATDYLQPSG
+330 RTPGRPGGTDYLKPSSAG
-344 GSRDDGEGV
+344 GGRDQGEG
-353 DGNGNGAAENDLGPV
+353 GAGPGDNELGSSG
-368 DNGGGNLDEED
+368 DNGDDD
-379 IGLSSSSGGSSSFR
+379 IGLSSSSSGSTLVH

-400 YAAGGGSSQRGSTT
+400 YPAGSSQRGSTR
-414 YDAAERERGG
+414 YD
-424 AIGGRGGTR
+424 
-433 TGGGSSAGGGGAAT
+433 GGGGGGNT
-447 RQRGGGST
+447 ERGGGGST
-455 RINASGTRNQNRFSN
+455 RINASGTRNRNRFSGGN
-470 RGGSSERGGA
+470 RGSGSAERGGA
-480 GGGGSTRRG
+480 GAGSSGGSGGIRGGGGSGRRG
-489 GSASGEGDSSLG
+489 GGGGTSSSSEGDSGLG
-501 YLPPPTGGSGG
+501 YLPPSGG
-512 GGGGGTG
+512 GGSGT

-527 NYNLN
+527 NYHLN

-555 EREWVQRHRDS
+555 DREWVQRHRDS

-598 GRVGLSPSE
+598 GRIGLSPSE
-607 ALRQDEIADLAASR
+607 ALRQDEIAELSASR

>member
-1 MLQLQLQ
+1 
-8 LHLLWFLCALL
+8 
-19 AHIAVPASA
+19 
-28 EIEYNTI
+28 
-35 NEDGSFQFRH
+35 
-45 ANDDIG
+45 
-51 GYYHSA
+51 
-57 SGTPDNTVRGR
+57 
-68 YGSRSPASGQ
+68 
-78 IEETVYTA
+78 
-86 GPRGFR
+86 
-92 VNGPKIHRKMD
+92 MD

-131 FRTPDQSRSE
+131 YRTPDQSRSE
-141 ENDSGNRI
+141 ENDAGNRI

-300 GALGVASGSAA
+300 GRLGGASG
-311 RGSGSGP
+311 
-318 SGAGVGGGRGQT
+318 GA
-330 GSRTGATDYLQPSG
+330 GATDYLKPGGG
-344 GSRDDGEGV
+344 GSRAGSRGGGGADGQTA
-353 DGNGNGAAENDLGPV
+353 DGNGAAEDDLAADG
-368 DNGGGNLDEED
+368 NGGGDEDED
-379 IGLSSSSGGSSSFR
+379 IGLSSTSSGSSSFR
-393 GKEDRRG
+393 GKEDRWG
-400 YAAGGGSSQRGSTT
+400 YAAGSPPRGSTT

-424 AIGGRGGTR
+424 GGGAGGGKAGTRTRTR
-433 TGGGSSAGGGGAAT
+433 TGGGSSAT
-447 RQRGGGST
+447 RQKGST
-455 RINASGTRNQNRFSN
+455 RINASGTRNQNRFS
-470 RGGSSERGGA
+470 G
-480 GGGGSTRRG
+480 RG
-489 GSASGEGDSSLG
+489 GSAERGAGGAGKHRGGAASSEGVSSGG
-501 YLPPPTGGSGG
+501 YLPPTGGGGGGSGG
-512 GGGGGTG
+512 GGSSSTG

-542 LVTANHRILEIDR
+542 LVTANHRTLEIDR
-555 EREWVQRHRDS
+555 DRDWVLRHRDS

-576 VGLPPGQSVRAH
+576 LGLPPGQSVRAH

-607 ALRQDEIADLAASR
+607 ALRQDEIAELAASR

>member
-1 MLQLQLQ
+1 MEMLR
-8 LHLLWFLCALL
+8 LLWLLCAAFGQLG
-19 AHIAVPASA
+19 APVFA

-35 NEDGSFQFRH
+35 NADGSFQFRH

-57 SGTPDNTVRGR
+57 SGTPDNIVRGR

-114 PDDPLADPFDD
+114 PDDPLADPYDD

-141 ENDSGNRI
+141 ENDATNRI

-179 AVPDNPSSVAY
+179 AVPDNPASVGY
-190 SSPLYKAPPRTRG
+190 SGPLYKAHPKTRG

-208 RGPAGSYKL
+208 RGPGGTYKL

-226 AESRAPDGLVRG
+226 AESRGSDGLVRG

-264 VHNRIGPGTHINPSV
+264 VNNRVGPGTHINPSV
-279 ADFRLA
+279 ADFRLS

-300 GALGVASGSAA
+300 GSLGAASG
-311 RGSGSGP
+311 RGSTASQGAGSGP
-318 SGAGVGGGRGQT
+318 SGGGAGGRGRA
-330 GSRTGATDYLQPSG
+330 GDTDYLKKAAGARAGEEGDKETIDARKQG
-344 GSRDDGEGV
+344 NGIVDDEDGDDG
-353 DGNGNGAAENDLGPV
+353 
-368 DNGGGNLDEED
+368 
-379 IGLSSSSGGSSSFR
+379 GLISSSSSSSTADR

-400 YAAGGGSSQRGSTT
+400 YAAGSSQRGSTR
-414 YDAAERERGG
+414 YDGAGG
-424 AIGGRGGTR
+424 GGGRGG
-433 TGGGSSAGGGGAAT
+433 AGGGVGT
-447 RQRGGGST
+447 SRL
-455 RINASGTRNQNRFSN
+455 NASGTRNRNRFS
-470 RGGSSERGGA
+470 GASGGA
-480 GGGGSTRRG
+480 T
-489 GSASGEGDSSLG
+489 SAEADGTSS
-501 YLPPPTGGSGG
+501 
-512 GGGGGTG
+512 
-519 SAISGPGD
+519 ASGPGD

-555 EREWVQRHRDS
+555 DRDWVQRHRDS

-588 VQNIDIVPLG
+588 VQNIDILPLG
-598 GRVGLSPSE
+598 GRITLSPSE
-607 ALRQDEIADLAASR
+607 ALRQDEMAELAASR

>member
-1 MLQLQLQ
+1 M
-8 LHLLWFLCALL
+8 LHLHRHLNFLWFLCALL
-19 AHIAVPASA
+19 GYFAHPARA

-103 LAQYPVRPRGS
+103 LAQYPVLPRGS

-179 AVPDNPSSVAY
+179 AVPDSPSTVAY
-190 SSPLYKAPPRTRG
+190 SSPLYKSHPKTRG
-203 KMSVQ
+203 KMAVQ

-217 IAAGPDHRR
+217 IASGPDHRR

-285 DTDFRLANDFGRGAG
+285 DPDFRLANDFGRGAG
-300 GALGVASGSAA
+300 GGLGPKGGGGG
-311 RGSGSGP
+311 GSGGSG
-318 SGAGVGGGRGQT
+318 GAGGAAGSSGVGGAAGRGRT
-330 GSRTGATDYLQPSG
+330 PSRPGGKEYLKPADG
-344 GSRDDGEGV
+344 GRPRDQGEG
-353 DGNGNGAAENDLGPV
+353 DGDGAADDDLGSPD
-368 DNGGGNLDEED
+368 DNQGDD
-379 IGLSSSSGGSSSFR
+379 IGLSSSSSGSTSFN

-400 YAAGGGSSQRGSTT
+400 FPAGSSQRGSTR
-414 YDAAERERGG
+414 YDGGGGGSQRGG
-424 AIGGRGGTR
+424 S
-433 TGGGSSAGGGGAAT
+433 GGGSS
-447 RQRGGGST
+447 GST
-455 RINASGTRNQNRFSN
+455 RINASGSRNRNRFGSGG
-470 RGGSSERGGA
+470 GGSASAERGAGRGEAA
-480 GGGGSTRRG
+480 GGGGSRRG
-489 GSASGEGDSSLG
+489 GGGGASGEGDSGLG
-501 YLPPPTGGSGG
+501 YLPPTGGSG
-512 GGGGGTG
+512 T

-527 NYNLN
+527 NYHLN

-555 EREWVQRHRDS
+555 DREWVQRHRDS

-598 GRVGLSPSE
+598 GRIGISPSE
-607 ALRQDEIADLAASR
+607 ALRQDEIAELNASR